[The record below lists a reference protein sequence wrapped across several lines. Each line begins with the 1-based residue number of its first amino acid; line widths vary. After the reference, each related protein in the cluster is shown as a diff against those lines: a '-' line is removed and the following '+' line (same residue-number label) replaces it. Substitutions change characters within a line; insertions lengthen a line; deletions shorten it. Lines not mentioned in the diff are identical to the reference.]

1 MALHIRALA
10 VAGALFSTT
19 MLAAPAAAAP
29 LSADLSLGRPAAAF
43 DLSRPD
49 SAAETADW
57 RRCRW
62 GCGWG
67 GGWGRRGGWRRNRV
81 DAGDVLLGAVI
92 IGGVAAILS
101 SENRRRDRERDVVI
115 VERDRDFRDRDRD
128 WDDRRAVRERGSDV
142 TRGAARGTGSAGLD
156 NAVDMCLARIERDV
170 RVDTVDNVERT
181 GAGWRVSGT
190 LFNGSP
196 FDCRI
201 GNGGQIDGIDYGGA
215 GLGGAGFSSAPG
227 ARADGQ
233 WDESRYASARA
244 ALGGTVRP
252 DMAVSEAPLAVAEA
266 PAQARSSV
274 SDRMPAYPGGPIP
287 GEEIPETIDGDL

>member
-1 MALHIRALA
+1 MALTIRALA
-10 VAGALFSTT
+10 VAGALASTT

-29 LSADLSLGRPAAAF
+29 LASDLSLGRPAAAVF

-49 SAAETADW
+49 LDAEAADW

-62 GCGWG
+62 NC
-67 GGWGRRGGWRRNRV
+67 GWGRRGGWRRDRI

-101 SENRRRDRERDVVI
+101 SDNRRRDRERDVVI

-128 WDDRRAVRERGSDV
+128 FRDAPRDGV
-142 TRGAARGTGSAGLD
+142 RGAARGTGSAGLD
-156 NAVDMCLARIERDV
+156 SAVNMCLTRIERDV

-215 GLGGAGFSSAPG
+215 GFGDAGFSAAPG

-233 WDESRYASARA
+233 WDEQSYASARA

-252 DMAVSEAPLAVAEA
+252 DMAMQEAPMQVAQA
-266 PAQARSSV
+266 PAQARSPV

-287 GEEIPETIDGDL
+287 GEVIPETIDGDL